1 MTSPSSCS
9 SEEIISLRSTA
20 AFNALYRRTHQT
32 VFRYIYGL
40 GAGST
45 QDAEDL
51 TAETYIR
58 AWQARRR
65 FRGDA
70 QAALGWLLR
79 IARNLVFDRFRWQ
92 KRQPKNDTIETH
104 ILHDPAAS
112 PEAHAMY
119 TQQVRLLWQ
128 QLNQLDRTQREI
140 LVLRY
145 ILGFQVR
152 AIGEYLEIKE
162 NTVSVKIRRALEK
175 LRQDWPNDDEQQT
188 G

>member
-1 MTSPSSCS
+1 MTSTSPRS

-20 AFNALYRRTHQT
+20 AFNALYQRTHQT

-58 AWQARRR
+58 AWKARRR
-65 FRGDA
+65 FRGNA

-79 IARNLVFDRFRWQ
+79 IARNLVFDTYRQ
-92 KRQPKNDTIETH
+92 IKRRPVSVDIDTH
-104 ILHDPAAS
+104 ILHDRAAS
-112 PEAHAMY
+112 PEAYTVY

-128 QLNQLDRTQREI
+128 QLDQLEPVQREI

-145 ILGFQVR
+145 ILGWQVR
-152 AIGEYLEIKE
+152 AIGKYLEIKE

-175 LRQDWPNDDEQQT
+175 LRQDWPNDDE
-188 G
+188 